1 MDGLIRIGS
10 RKSILA
16 RTQAYLVGSALA
28 KNNPELKI
36 SYYFKESSGDKDL
49 QTPLSKMPK
58 KGIFTRDLQEDLI
71 NNKIDCIVHSWKD
84 LDLEE
89 REETDVISVLQR
101 EDQRDVLLFKSFLY
115 QNPPDKLTFCTS
127 SPRREFNLSQF
138 FLSHLPK
145 KLRNIPMEFY
155 PIRGNIETRIRIF
168 LEGEFSGVIIAK
180 AALDRL
186 LKIDSISAIPEDEKQ
201 EFSSVVNFIKSSLN
215 KCLFCILP
223 LSENPNAPAQGALA
237 VEILKSSDSIK
248 KLLLKIQDKSTN
260 SNTLKER
267 TILSKFGGGCH
278 QKIGVS
284 IQKFSFGEVCYLKG
298 ITDKG
303 NSIKINDVLH
313 EINDKYI
320 DNIHNNSNLNEN
332 QKYLKNE
339 IWPPG
344 GVMAS
349 RKRNRISVK
358 IPYNKDL
365 LVSRGYSLPENIVI
379 DPQEQLIWTAGIST
393 WKELADRNLW
403 VHGSFDSL
411 GESSL
416 DDLQFLMDRPLD
428 FIKLTHS
435 ESREDTFFPTI
446 YTYNI
451 EDPVLPSNFNPET
464 IKAVFW
470 RSGSEFD
477 YVTNKF
483 PLLKTLPTFCGPGST
498 YRHLSEDPVI
508 KTHNKLY
515 IYLSFK
521 DWLMKYTL

>member
-16 RTQAYLVGSALA
+16 RIQAYLVGRALSQ
-28 KNNPELKI
+28 NNPELKI
-36 SYYFKESSGDKDL
+36 SYHFKESSGDKDL

-58 KGIFTRDLQEDLI
+58 KGVFTRDLQEELI

-89 REETDVISVLQR
+89 REETEVISVLPR
-101 EDQRDVLLFKSFLY
+101 EDQRDVLLFKSNLY
-115 QNPPDKLTFCTS
+115 ENPPNNLIFCTS
-127 SPRREFNLSQF
+127 SPRREYNLSQF
-138 FLSHLPK
+138 FLTHLPK
-145 KLRNIPMEFY
+145 KLRDIPMEFY
-155 PIRGNIETRIRIF
+155 PIRGNIETRIRNF
-168 LEGEFSGVIIAK
+168 LEGEFSGLIIAK

-186 LKIDSISAIPEDEKQ
+186 LKIDSIPAIPEDEKQ
-201 EFSSVVNFIKSSLN
+201 EFYSVVNFIKSSLN
-215 KCLFCILP
+215 KCLFSVLP
-223 LSENPNAPAQGALA
+223 LSKNPNAPAQGALG
-237 VEILKSSDSIK
+237 VEILKSNESVKQI
-248 KLLLKIQDKSTN
+248 LLKIQDQYTN

-267 TILSKFGGGCH
+267 RILSKFGGGCH

-284 IQKFSFGEVCYLKG
+284 IQNFSFGEVCFLRG

-303 NSIKINDVLH
+303 NKIKLNDVLP
-313 EINDKYI
+313 EINEMYI
-320 DNIHNNSNLNEN
+320 DNINNNLKSNEN
-332 QKYLKNE
+332 LKYSKNE

-349 RKRNRISVK
+349 RKRNQISVK
-358 IPYNKDL
+358 IPDNKDL
-365 LVSRGYSLPENIVI
+365 LVSRGYSLPENIFI
-379 DPQEQLIWTAGIST
+379 NPREQLIWTAGVST

-416 DDLQFLMDRPLD
+416 EDLQCLTDRSLD

-435 ESREDTFFPTI
+435 ESKEDTFFPTF

-451 EDPVLPSNFNPET
+451 EDPEIPPNFNPET

-477 YVTNKF
+477 FVTNKF

-498 YRHLSEDPVI
+498 YRHLSDDPVI

-521 DWLMKYTL
+521 DWLAKHTL